1 MGIIQAF
8 TTHHLTK
15 RQKQV
20 VHYRLVPGAF
30 SYSPGMHA
38 FAL

>member
-1 MGIIQAF
+1 MPSPP
-8 TTHHLTK
+8 TTSQNVK
-15 RQKQV
+15 KQV
-20 VHYRLVPGAF
+20 VHYLLVPGAF